1 MNRILALQ
9 QMEVN
14 VPSKLAGSGGSC
26 FATSCSKLTTIILN
40 N

>member
-9 QMEVN
+9 RMEIN
-14 VPSKLAGSGGSC
+14 VPSRIAGSGGSC
-26 FATSCSKLTTIILN
+26 FATSCSKLTTIVVN

>member
-1 MNRILALQ
+1 MNRVLALQ

-14 VPSKLAGSGGSC
+14 VPSKLVGSGGSC
-26 FATSCSKLTTIILN
+26 FATSCSKLTTIVLN